1 VPAPD
6 TPDVEQVNS
15 TLDRMKPMRKILIRV
30 LVAIGLVAI
39 CGMAVIAWAT
49 FAPPV
54 PTSRLERIEL
64 GMTQDQ
70 VRDILGKPP
79 NVSKGDDGSEWWV
92 YARMTWSL
100 LDVKFSPEGKLIE
113 CEVDR

>member
-1 VPAPD
+1 MFNGSNE
-6 TPDVEQVNS
+6 T
-15 TLDRMKPMRKILIRV
+15 MKKILIRM
-30 LVAIGLVAI
+30 LAAIGTVAI
-39 CGMAVIAWAT
+39 CGIAFIAWAM

-54 PTSRLERIEL
+54 PTSRFEKIEL
-64 GMTQDQ
+64 GMTKEQ
-70 VRDILGKPP
+70 VRDILGEPL
-79 NVSKGDDGSEWWV
+79 NASKADDGSEWWV